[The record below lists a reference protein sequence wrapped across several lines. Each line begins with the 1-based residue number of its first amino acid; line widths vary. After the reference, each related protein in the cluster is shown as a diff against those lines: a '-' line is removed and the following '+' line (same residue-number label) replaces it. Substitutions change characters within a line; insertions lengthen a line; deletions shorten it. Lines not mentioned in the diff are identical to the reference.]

1 MPGND
6 LTFPSNKSIINAA
19 EQSRGEISAS
29 LVMVSMCLGVTDSTA
44 NTLSSLVMPHPAGMP
59 DAGLLSRLCHHH
71 SGNGGDAPPLTTH
84 APDCRAAPPHT
95 GRTHPGGG
103 IRCTRHLPL
112 IDIVSCILD
121 KSVKLPSYF
130 PFGLTPPNHTPLL
143 LNTRRYYTRPDTT
156 PGNHAR
162 PGGAVGNTRHRNITA
177 IVAHS
182 RPGLSGCRFRLVARL
197 PFVGGIPNTRRG

>member
-95 GRTHPGGG
+95 GRTRHGGG
-103 IRCTRHLPL
+103 LRCTRHLPL

-130 PFGLTPPNHTPLL
+130 PFGLTPPNHTPLPI
-143 LNTRRYYTRPDTT
+143 NTRWYS
-156 PGNHAR
+156 NHQHTSFGILAL
-162 PGGAVGNTRHRNITA
+162 PGGWIDNTRCYNT
-177 IVAHS
+177 VAS
-182 RPGLSGCRFRLVARL
+182 AATCYPELSCCRCQ
-197 PFVGGIPNTRRG
+197 